1 MTSVS
6 LWAVPI
12 GARTFQKKYN
22 AKQVPHVTLMDNLK
36 PGNKPHELFPTS
48 MKLKAQTNEM
58 VVRKVKDK
66 YEYGWVF
73 DYNDG
78 PVFMTCHEVNKGEI
92 PAMDI
97 RKLDEKELNT
107 IVTYSVDGF
116 LVDPSDLDTTLAYDS
131 DENWL

>member
-1 MTSVS
+1 MLS

-22 AKQVPHVTLMDNLK
+22 AKQIPHVTLLENLK
-36 PGNKPHELFPTS
+36 PEKKAHEFFPTT
-48 MKLKAQTNEM
+48 MNLKAQTNEM

-78 PVFMTCHEVNKGEI
+78 PVFMTCHEVEKDEI
-92 PAMDI
+92 SAMDI

-116 LVDPSDLDTTLAYDS
+116 LVDPSDLDTTWAYES

>member
-1 MTSVS
+1 MLS

-22 AKQVPHVTLMDNLK
+22 AKQIPHVTLLENLK
-36 PGNKPHELFPTS
+36 PEKRAHEFFPTT
-48 MKLKAQTNEM
+48 MNLKAQSTEM
-58 VVRKVKDK
+58 VVRKMKDK
-66 YEYGWVF
+66 YQYGWVF
-73 DYNDG
+73 AYEGGDL
-78 PVFMTCHEVNKGEI
+78 FMTCHEVEKDEI

-116 LVDPSDLDTTLAYDS
+116 LVDPSDLDTAWAYES

>member
-22 AKQVPHVTLMDNLK
+22 AKQIPHVTLLENLK
-36 PGNKPHELFPTS
+36 PEKKAHEFFPTT
-48 MKLKAQTNEM
+48 MNMKAQSTER

-66 YEYGWVF
+66 YEYGWMF
-73 DYNDG
+73 DYIDG
-78 PVFMTCHEVNKGEI
+78 PVFMTCHEVEKDEI

-116 LVDPSDLDTTLAYDS
+116 LVDPSDLDTAWAYES